1 MHTQARSYEDHD
13 QRRCEEDVERR
24 HRVVRVA
31 VVEVSQRCDQQGVV
45 RRMEVGQNDE
55 SRRILTRD
63 LKLCLALQGDVV
75 NGSAAIGDIQ
85 LRRGIEVEEVRATQ
99 VAPDKRKPVS
109 GPEDERADACP
120 RGPRVAKSNQA
131 HRALLNS
138 HRVFKAACLGISGG
152 QVIQQC
158 HL

>member
-1 MHTQARSYEDHD
+1 
-13 QRRCEEDVERR
+13 
-24 HRVVRVA
+24 
-31 VVEVSQRCDQQGVV
+31 
-45 RRMEVGQNDE
+45 MEVGQNDE

-109 GPEDERADACP
+109 GPEDERADAYP
-120 RGPRVAKSNQA
+120 RGPRVAQSNQA
-131 HRALLNS
+131 HCALLV
-138 HRVFKAACLGISGG
+138 HRPLSRRSANRSGSLAFL
-152 QVIQQC
+152 IARC
-158 HL
+158 APLMS